1 MHISQLVCLGI
12 SHHTATVELREYLAN
27 PVIAQERPSMMREM
41 VLVATCNRVELYA
54 YVDADAAAAQGVLVD
69 FLARIHHMHADRFV
83 NHTYF
88 FQGEDAVRH
97 LCRVAAGLDSLVIG
111 EPQILG
117 QVIDA
122 FQATQQLRPGAVA
135 TGYPPGGRGQRLIG
149 PALSLLFRT
158 AIQAGKRARTE
169 TAISTNPASISSVAV
184 ALAHQVMGDIRRA
197 HTLVVGLG
205 EMGRLTVKAL
215 RSRGVTGIDIA
226 NRTRAKAEQ
235 AVKAWDG
242 DAFGLD
248 ELATALQAADI
259 VFTAAT
265 VSRPVLD
272 VDLLREV
279 MARRTNPLIM
289 IDLGVPR
296 NVDPAAG
303 ALPNVHLFDVDD
315 LRASLDEALSVRQRE
330 IPRVEAIIDEEVAGF
345 TQRFQELV
353 MEPVI
358 ADLRQKAEAIRQR
371 ELERTLRF
379 LGDVDPETQK
389 HIQHLTRALVNKLL
403 HEPTVRLKQ
412 KAADNDASD
421 LAATFRELFGLNLP
435 SQINGDVDA
444 DD

>member
-1 MHISQLVCLGI
+1 
-12 SHHTATVELREYLAN
+12 
-27 PVIAQERPSMMREM
+27 MREM

-54 YVDADAAAAQGVLVD
+54 YAEEDVTDTQGLLVD
-69 FLARIHHMHADRFV
+69 FLARVHRMKPERFID
-83 NHTYF
+83 HTYF
-88 FQGEDAVRH
+88 FRGEDAVRH

-117 QVIDA
+117 QLIDA
-122 FQATQQLRPGAVA
+122 YQAAQHAHPLAIG
-135 TGYPPGGRGQRLIG
+135 GDDSSGGRSQRLIG

-184 ALAHQVMGDIRRA
+184 ALAQQVMGDIRPA
-197 HTLVVGLG
+197 HALVVGLG

-215 RSRGVTGIDIA
+215 RSRGVTAIDIA
-226 NRTRAKAEQ
+226 NRTRAKAAQ
-235 AVKAWDG
+235 VVKAWDG

-248 ELATALQAADI
+248 ELATALLGADL

-265 VSRPVLD
+265 VNRPLLD
-272 VDLLREV
+272 VELLRAV
-279 MARRTNPLIM
+279 MARRTTPLVI

-296 NVDPAAG
+296 NVEAAAG
-303 ALPNVHLFDVDD
+303 GLPNVHLFDVDD
-315 LRASLDEALSVRQRE
+315 LRASLDEAFSVRQRA
-330 IPRVEAIIDEEVAGF
+330 IPLVEAIIAGEVAGF
-345 TQRFQELV
+345 TQRFQELA

-358 ADLRQKAEAIRQR
+358 AGLRQKAEAIRQR
-371 ELERTLRF
+371 ELARTLRF

-412 KAADNDASD
+412 KAAEDDASD
-421 LAATFRELFGLNLP
+421 LAATVRELFGLTSEGNAEP
-435 SQINGDVDA
+435 GATGAQDKTS
-444 DD
+444 